1 MPGRAAR
8 LAKRSLDT
16 ALASVLLVLL
26 LPAMLVIATLVV
38 LDSPGPP
45 LFVQRRVGRDGRV
58 FRMLKFRTM
67 RADAE
72 AFTGPVFSTPDDPR
86 CTRLGRLLR
95 RTNAD
100 ELPQLV
106 NVVLG
111 QLSLVGPRPER
122 PEFVT
127 LFERTVPGY
136 GGRHRMRPGIT
147 GLAQVRGLRGAHTSL
162 LSRVSLDLEYIER
175 WSFALDLRIL
185 ARTAWDCLR
194 LELPLVAPSR
204 AESQDHYRLLALAEA
219 GDGVEERA
227 VQPVRRGG
235 AHVRLVEHQQR
246 GVLAPHRVEEV
257 GVFARKRELDHR
269 PAGVPAVLAAVD
281 HEPVGR
287 ARVIPRERERL

>member
-1 MPGRAAR
+1 MPGRAAW
-8 LAKRSLDT
+8 LAKRSLDLV
-16 ALASVLLVLL
+16 LASVLLLLL
-26 LPAMLVIATLVV
+26 LPALALIAVLVV
-38 LDSPGPP
+38 LDSPGAP

-72 AFTGPVFSTPDDPR
+72 AGTGPVFSTPDDPR

-106 NVVLG
+106 NVVAG

-122 PEFVT
+122 PEFVA
-127 LFERTVPGY
+127 LFERTLPRY
-136 GGRHRMRPGIT
+136 GERHRVRPGIT

-162 LSRVSLDLEYIER
+162 PDRLALDLEYIAR
-175 WSFALDLRIL
+175 WSLALDLRIL

-194 LELPLVAPSR
+194 LELPLVAPSG
-204 AESQDHYRLLALAEA
+204 AHSQDHYRLVALAEA
-219 GDGVEERA
+219 GDRVEERA
-227 VQPVRRGG
+227 VEPVRRG
-235 AHVRLVEHQQR
+235 APDVRLVEHEQH
-246 GVLAPHRVEEV
+246 GVLAPHRVDEV
-257 GVFARKRELDHR
+257 GVFARKREHDHR

-287 ARVIPRERERL
+287 ARVIPRER